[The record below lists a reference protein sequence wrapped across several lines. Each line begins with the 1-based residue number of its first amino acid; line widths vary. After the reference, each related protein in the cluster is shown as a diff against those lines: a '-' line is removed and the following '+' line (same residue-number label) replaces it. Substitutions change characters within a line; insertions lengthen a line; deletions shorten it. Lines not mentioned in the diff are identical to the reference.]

1 MLVREFGQR
10 MILTVPLVPAK
21 TAQAPH
27 LTSHLSPALL
37 PLLRPL
43 TNSSRVAN
51 SADHLAVTFDSDP
64 DVIWVVGGRLR
75 TGNSAANLPNNH
87 KSLTRLALHNLSL
100 HLQWDWQAASSR
112 RLNVS
117 STSNRTTDGARSHD
131 GLFVRFKFHIS
142 TLTWE
147 KVDAA
152 NDVNDDM
159 VGSRGL
165 AYVNEAGREQIV
177 AVFGSLTG
185 CNMLLK
191 GK

>member
-10 MILTVPLVPAK
+10 MILTMPCGPRK
-21 TAQAPH
+21 RRKHHTSPH
-27 LTSHLSPALL
+27 HLSPALL

-43 TNSSRVAN
+43 TNSSRIAN

-75 TGNSAANLPNNH
+75 TGNSAANLPNKHN
-87 KSLTRLALHNLSL
+87 SLTRLALHNLSL
-100 HLQWDWQAASSR
+100 HPQWKWQAASSR

-117 STSNRTTDGARSHD
+117 STSNRTTDGARSRD
-131 GLFVRFKFHIS
+131 GLFARFKFHIS

-152 NDVNDDM
+152 NDVNNDM

-191 GK
+191 GT